1 MQAKVETRLLQAL
14 ESNAG
19 ADELIDVVLSFETP
33 GTQAAA
39 ASMPIM
45 KRREVRA
52 SEMSKVIEHALA
64 RAGEIAGTQPTQVT
78 RFPLTGSA
86 FVQAPRSYL
95 RALMDQSEV
104 AGAMLNSARPGT

>member
-1 MQAKVETRLLQAL
+1 MQPKVETRLLQAL
-14 ESNAG
+14 ESNAS
-19 ADELIDVVLSFETP
+19 ADDLIDVVLSFESP
-33 GTQAAA
+33 AAQVA
-39 ASMPIM
+39 TASMPLM
-45 KRREVRA
+45 KRREDRA
-52 SEMSKVIEHALA
+52 LAMSKAIEHALT

-104 AGAMLNSARPGT
+104 AGAMLNSGALRR